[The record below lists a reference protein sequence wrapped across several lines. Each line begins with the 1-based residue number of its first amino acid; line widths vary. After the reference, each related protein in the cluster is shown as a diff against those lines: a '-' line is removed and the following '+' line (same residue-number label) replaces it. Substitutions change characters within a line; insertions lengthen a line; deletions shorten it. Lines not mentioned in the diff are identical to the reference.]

1 MAWRDHSSRYP
12 KGAIVPVTVEGLQAA
27 WERDQE
33 VIFDQIKEISRLSQK
48 VNQLQQKLAKR
59 KATPPSDKP

>member
-1 MAWRDHSSRYP
+1 MAWRDHSSRYQ
-12 KGAIVPVTVEGLQAA
+12 KGAIIPVTVESLQAA

-48 VNQLQQKLAKR
+48 VNQLQQKLAKHR
-59 KATPPSDKP
+59 GDK